1 MNMPAVR
8 WWLRME
14 SLAILVFV
22 LVAFGSLDGR
32 WGWFALLFLTPD
44 LVILLYGLG
53 SGIGGFAY
61 NLVHSYG
68 SAAVLALVGM
78 AGGGSLWV
86 AAAFILTAHIAMDRL
101 LGIGFKVPG
110 GTFRDT
116 HLGPA
121 PGIRNP
127 DDGES

>member
-1 MNMPAVR
+1 
-8 WWLRME
+8 ME